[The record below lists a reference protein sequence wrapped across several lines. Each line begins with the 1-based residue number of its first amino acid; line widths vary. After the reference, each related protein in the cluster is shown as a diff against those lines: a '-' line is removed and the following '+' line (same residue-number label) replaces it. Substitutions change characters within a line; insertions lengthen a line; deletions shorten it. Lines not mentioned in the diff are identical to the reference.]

1 MVYHFKVFIDLKT
14 LSNRFI
20 LSLYIYICNTCGVR
34 IPNLSMMMTTTKT
47 RNTFLSHFVLFLS
60 CFVLMEVGLGRS
72 PTSEIKVGVTLDLKT
87 TFSKIC
93 LTSLNMSLSDF
104 YEDHP
109 NYRTRLAIH
118 VRDSMEDVVQ
128 ASAAGSFLFSLL
140 LLFYMSGRYLISYTY
155 VVCY

>member
-1 MVYHFKVFIDLKT
+1 
-14 LSNRFI
+14 
-20 LSLYIYICNTCGVR
+20 
-34 IPNLSMMMTTTKT
+34 
-47 RNTFLSHFVLFLS
+47 
-60 CFVLMEVGLGRS
+60 MEVGLGRS